1 MFPHHALVKKK
12 LFFQTFVMTLIIKI
26 SPGNPSGLTENCT
39 LRKGIMHFSVP
50 GWWTRKG
57 ETSLLNV
64 MGIFESF
71 SFLFNARIP
80 LIYSKQR

>member
-39 LRKGIMHFSVP
+39 LKRNNAFFSAWVVDSKGGDELIECR
-50 GWWTRKG
+50 W
-57 ETSLLNV
+57 NV
-64 MGIFESF
+64 
-71 SFLFNARIP
+71 
-80 LIYSKQR
+80 